1 MAGDVIGFLH
11 ETVLREETVQML
23 QPSEG
28 RLIIDGT
35 LGGGGHS
42 EALLEAGA
50 TVLGVDRDPAA
61 LRFAVDRLGRF
72 GPRFRAIRGSFGQ
85 LASLVEPPVDGLLLD
100 LGVSSP
106 QLDAAVRGFSFT
118 HDGPLDMRMS
128 GEGETA
134 AELIGRLEV
143 DELADVLYR
152 FGEERFS
159 RPIARALKDRAPTT
173 TLEAV
178 AAIKAAVPKRA
189 WPKEIHVATRTFQ
202 GLRIAVNRELD
213 ELEAV
218 LAAVPSLLGKKGR
231 VAIISFHSLE
241 DRMVKHR
248 FRALCGAAPTELPRG
263 LPVEARKEASFASLT
278 KKAVTASAEE
288 ASRNPRSRSAKL
300 RAVEKVS

>member
-1 MAGDVIGFLH
+1 VI
-11 ETVLREETVQML
+11 V
-23 QPSEG
+23 
-28 RLIIDGT
+28 DGT

-50 TVLGVDRDPAA
+50 TVVGVDRDPAA
-61 LRFAVDRLGRF
+61 LGFAMERLARF
-72 GPRFRAIRGSFGQ
+72 GDRFRALKGTFGQ
-85 LASLVEPPVDGLLLD
+85 VAALVDGPVDGLLLD

-106 QLDAAVRGFSFT
+106 QLDTAARGFSFT

-134 AELIGRLEV
+134 EALIARLEV

-159 RPIARALKDRAPTT
+159 RPIARSLKERAPTT
-173 TLEAV
+173 TFEAV
-178 AAIKAAVPKRA
+178 AAIKAAVPRRA
-189 WPKEIHVATRTFQ
+189 WPKELHVATRTFQ

-213 ELEAV
+213 ELEAA
-218 LAAVPSLLGKKGR
+218 LAVVSTLLAPKGR
-231 VAIISFHSLE
+231 VAVISFHSLE

-248 FRALCGAAPTELPRG
+248 FRALCGEAPSELPRG
-263 LPVEARKEASFASLT
+263 LPVEVSRAAPFVALT
-278 KKAVTASAEE
+278 KKAVIASDEE
-288 ASRNPRSRSAKL
+288 ASRNPRSRSARL